1 MTIKELEKKI
11 KKQQKNINEL
21 NKLTHMQTELMNN
34 SVEMLC
40 NHKKIIKSYCKNEE
54 TNRERMNAM
63 EKCFDEILLHYAE
76 EEYQHEDNAIH

>member
-11 KKQQKNINEL
+11 KKQQKDINEL
-21 NKLTHMQTELMNN
+21 ERLAHMQTELMNN

-40 NHKKIIKSYCKNEE
+40 NHKKTIQSYCKNEE
-54 TNRERMNAM
+54 SNRERMNAM